1 VKNFPVNR
9 LGSTWFVGF
18 PWGKSAMERNKNKF
32 QFESSRGVVPKKQGG
47 QRLKTSRGLSMSKNS
62 GLMPLYQKL
71 LNLPLGE
78 LDEEIAR
85 CQMRRRIS
93 TAASLR
99 KKFDNRLRKLK
110 VIREKIS
117 KQISN

>member
-1 VKNFPVNR
+1 MR
-9 LGSTWFVGF
+9 
-18 PWGKSAMERNKNKF
+18 KSLMEQNKNKF
-32 QFESSRGVVPKKQGG
+32 CFESSRGVVPKKQGG
-47 QRLKTSRGLSMSKNS
+47 QRLITSKGLSMRKNS
-62 GLMPLYQKL
+62 GLSPLSQKL

-78 LDEEIAR
+78 IDKEIAR
-85 CQMRRRIS
+85 CEMRRRIS

-110 VIREKIS
+110 VIREKIN